1 MVLVNRNHNLN
12 KFKFGDT
19 MKQQTFIMTK
29 GISML
34 VDGGEEIAI
43 VVAKC
48 LRAHNDGIW
57 DYFDEEIGVS
67 STLCDEDI
75 KANEDAMQF
84 KDRLLSSWEWQ
95 DIKFW
100 IITDIGHEVTTIL
113 LPDEY

>member
-1 MVLVNRNHNLN
+1 
-12 KFKFGDT
+12 
-19 MKQQTFIMTK
+19 MKQQQTYMTS
-29 GISML
+29 GISNMIAT
-34 VDGGEEIAI
+34 GNEIGD

-75 KANEDAMQF
+75 KSNEDAMEF
-84 KDRLLSSWEWQ
+84 KDRLLSSWKWAG
-95 DIKFW
+95 IKFW
-100 IITDIGHEVTTIL
+100 IITDIGHEVTTVL